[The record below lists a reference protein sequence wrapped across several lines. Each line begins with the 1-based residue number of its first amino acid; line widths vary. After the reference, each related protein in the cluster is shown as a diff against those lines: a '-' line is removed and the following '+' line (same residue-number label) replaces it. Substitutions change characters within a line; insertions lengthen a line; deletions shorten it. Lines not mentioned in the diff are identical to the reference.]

1 MPSFTRSEFTN
12 AKSIINVMPVTR
24 SGFTM
29 GSCETFSTRLRE
41 RFFIELIPMAAAV
54 PTSVASTLD
63 TTATRSV
70 RRSGS
75 TESPVKSR
83 R

>member
-1 MPSFTRSEFTN
+1 MRTRKFFGVLMASPDTVVMRSMSGMPCAHAS
-12 AKSIINVMPVTR
+12 K
-24 SGFTM
+24 
-29 GSCETFSTRLRE
+29 
-41 RFFIELIPMAAAV
+41 MAAAV